1 MGRPNLKCIS
11 CVYLIISPVSKTVS
25 SINQHQILLKY
36 STKMADV
43 GEMNAS
49 SYFRCVTDITEQCN
63 KATYFRRVR
72 SRYNKCITL
81 ILTCRGHAECDGPYS
96 REVNEV
102 GFRFMFTGVHLRKL
116 VSITNYIP
124 RKIKTTL
131 LANAL
136 LPFRTLSP

>member
-1 MGRPNLKCIS
+1 
-11 CVYLIISPVSKTVS
+11 
-25 SINQHQILLKY
+25 
-36 STKMADV
+36 MADV

-49 SYFRCVTDITEQCN
+49 SYFRCVADITPQCN
-63 KATYFRRVR
+63 KATYFIRVR

-81 ILTCRGHAECDGPYS
+81 ILTCRGHAEYGGPCS

-102 GFRFMFTGVHLRKL
+102 VFRFMFTGVHLRK
-116 VSITNYIP
+116 VVCIKNYIP

-136 LPFRTLSP
+136 LRFGLYRLDVSYFKSK